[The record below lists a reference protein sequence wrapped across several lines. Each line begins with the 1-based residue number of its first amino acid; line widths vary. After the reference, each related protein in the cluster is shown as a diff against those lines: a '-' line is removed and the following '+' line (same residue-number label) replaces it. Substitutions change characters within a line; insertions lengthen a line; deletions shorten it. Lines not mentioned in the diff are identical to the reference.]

1 MALVFTPNLHAVDR
15 YAAAFEQARGLP
27 YPELDALEARLG
39 YAIDRGWLDE
49 AARVLCCPLK
59 NSPPHWQHGRLI
71 YAVARDFLKGKPS
84 GCWSF
89 LDIGT
94 AKGFSALCLR
104 KALIDHVV
112 AQGPS
117 APLAPVHTSA
127 QPWSAVTS
135 VDVMPPAARCY
146 RNTVAEL
153 DGGGLKTLAEI
164 LAPFPE
170 ASGITFL
177 ESTGIDWL
185 KGSRDRVHVAFVD
198 GKHTGEAVWQEGKLL
213 AKRQQPGDV
222 VIFDDCQMPQVSPA
236 VVSLGEWY
244 RIEYVKAAPREYAIA
259 RRR

>member
-1 MALVFTPNLHAVDR
+1 MGLYFTPNTFTVDR
-15 YAAAFEQARGLP
+15 YAEAFAQARVLT

-39 YAIDRGWLDE
+39 FAVDREWLDE
-49 AARVLCCPLK
+49 AGRVLCCPIK
-59 NSPPHWQHGRLI
+59 NAAPHWQHGRVI
-71 YAVARDFLKGKPS
+71 YAVVQRHITDRFIQGQAIDGFTA
-84 GCWSF
+84 

-104 KALIDHVV
+104 KAFLDAGV
-112 AQGPS
+112 
-117 APLAPVHTSA
+117 PVRL
-127 QPWSAVTS
+127 TS
-135 VDVMPPAARCY
+135 VDVMPPAAKCY

-170 ASGITFL
+170 AHDITFL

-185 KGSRDRVHVAFVD
+185 NGHQERVHVAFVD
-198 GKHTGEAVWQEGKLL
+198 GKHTGDVVRQEGKLL

-236 VVSLGEWY
+236 VVSLEQWY
-244 RIEYVKAAPREYAIA
+244 QIEYVTAEPREYAIA

>member
-1 MALVFTPNLHAVDR
+1 MAIVYTPNQHTVGR
-15 YAAAFEQARGLP
+15 YAEIFAQARGLV

-39 YAIDRGWLDE
+39 YAIDRAWLDE
-49 AARVLCCPLK
+49 AGRVLCCPIK

-71 YAVARDFLKGKPS
+71 YAVVREYVDKHPQIVTFTA
-84 GCWSF
+84 

-94 AKGFSALCLR
+94 AKGFSALCSR
-104 KALIDHVV
+104 KAFFDAGVNCDL
-112 AQGPS
+112 
-117 APLAPVHTSA
+117 
-127 QPWSAVTS
+127 TS

-153 DGGGLKTLAEI
+153 DGRGLKTLAEI
-164 LAPFPE
+164 LAPFP
-170 ASGITFL
+170 ASDITFL

-185 KGSRDRVHVAFVD
+185 QRHADRVHVAFVD
-198 GKHTGEAVWQEGKLL
+198 GKHAGDVVRQEGKLL

-244 RIEYVKAAPREYAIA
+244 QIEYVKAEPREYAVA